1 MKAAAPIKISKKAAT
16 PVIAAK
22 PKKAAPSARLAKAAK
37 KLLPAPRAQ
46 GSANGSDVTI
56 NKQGQSLGRKG
67 HSTRLRLMQ
76 ATEKLLKTTSPV
88 ELTAVSI
95 AKESKTS
102 SATFYMYFDDIKD
115 ILAALSEDAGLEMSD
130 ALTVLDEPWGFDQL
144 ESQSVRLVEAFN
156 RIWDTH
162 REVLRYRNLEA
173 DRGDPRFD
181 KLRSDEYVPF
191 IELMAQRMIALC
203 PPDRKMSRGD
213 ARAIASVFHGAMERM
228 SMTDP
233 DVVTKNVGIKR
244 LKIAQA
250 RVIAQVIAA
259 SCSNPTPLPKD

>member
-1 MKAAAPIKISKKAAT
+1 MKAAASVKKTKKRTTADSGLE
-16 PVIAAK
+16 AAK
-22 PKKAAPSARLAKAAK
+22 PVATPKR
-37 KLLPAPRAQ
+37 
-46 GSANGSDVTI
+46 NGVSPPPVPVPYTSRSLIDVTV

-76 ATEKLLKTTSPV
+76 AAEKLLKTVSPV
-88 ELTAVSI
+88 ELTAVAI

-115 ILAALSEDAGLEMSD
+115 ILAALSEDAGHEMND
-130 ALTVLDEPWGFDQL
+130 ALTVLDEPWSFDQL
-144 ESQSVRLVEAFN
+144 ESLSIRLVEAFN
-156 RIWDTH
+156 RIWDTR
-162 REVLRYRNLEA
+162 REVLRFRNLEA

-213 ARAIASVFHGAMERM
+213 ARALASVFHGAMERM

-233 DVVTKNVGIKR
+233 DAVTQGVGTKR
-244 LKIAQA
+244 LKVAQA
-250 RVIAQVIAA
+250 RVIAQVIMA